1 MLPNPNRDPRILRL
15 TKRAV
20 ETAPVATREYTLWDQ
35 EIRGFGCKIT
45 PRGKRVYVVFYR
57 TREGAQRRP
66 TLGAHGTL
74 TCEQARDAARQMI
87 VAALNGQDP
96 SKERRDRRHAATVNE
111 LIERYIN
118 DYAKVH
124 KKASSVLQDIRMLRR
139 VVGPRFG
146 AMKVL
151 SVTRSDVMRLHAAM
165 KDTPY
170 EANRMLA
177 VISKMFNVA
186 ELWGARQEGSN
197 PVQLIKRYKEVPRDR
212 YLRPEELS
220 CLGAALTA
228 LEGQAE
234 VARPVADAIR
244 LLAMTGCR
252 LREITS
258 LQWPSV
264 DLKRGAI
271 DLPDAKTG
279 PRLVALGEAAI
290 GLLARTDRNEHP
302 AVFQRPSGAPITK
315 WMVEKAW
322 KKLRSAAG
330 ISDIRVH
337 DLRHTVGTYAG
348 AAGFNAFVIRDLLG
362 HKTLAMTS
370 RYVGKDVAPLR
381 NAADFVAER
390 VSAALDPSSAEAN
403 PPDLSSA
410 IRSKR
415 RLISPVA

>member
-1 MLPNPNRDPRILRL
+1 ML
-15 TKRAV
+15 
-20 ETAPVATREYTLWDQ
+20 
-35 EIRGFGCKIT
+35 F
-45 PRGKRVYVVFYR
+45 
-57 TREGAQRRP
+57 
-66 TLGAHGTL
+66 
-74 TCEQARDAARQMI
+74 
-87 VAALNGQDP
+87 AALNGQDP
-96 SKERRDRRHAATVNE
+96 SKERRERRQAATVHE
-111 LIERYIN
+111 LIDRYL
-118 DYAKVH
+118 DEYARVH
-124 KKASSVLQDIRMLRR
+124 KKPSSAKEDERILRR
-139 VVGPRFG
+139 VVAPRLG

-151 SVTRSDVMRLHAAM
+151 SVARSDIMKLHAAM

-170 EANRMLA
+170 EANRLLG
-177 VISKMFNVA
+177 VVSKMFNVA

-197 PVQLIKRYKEVPRDR
+197 PVRLIKRYKEIPRDR
-212 YLRPEELS
+212 YLRPEELAR
-220 CLGAALTA
+220 LGTALTA
-228 LEGQAE
+228 LEGQRE

-252 LREITS
+252 LSEITS

-264 DLKRGAI
+264 DLERGAI

-290 GLLARTDRNEHP
+290 GLLATVDRNEHT

-322 KKLRSAAG
+322 KKLRAAAG
-330 ISDIRVH
+330 ITDIRVH

-381 NAADFVAER
+381 NAADFVSGR
-390 VSAALDPSSAEAN
+390 VSAAFNSIEPAEIRN
-403 PPDLSSA
+403 RLSPPTQQVGVLEPN
-410 IRSKR
+410 RPK
-415 RLISPVA
+415 